1 MEILI
6 VFIGTG
12 LISILNILALRR
24 FREQLLQS
32 QYSLSSEIAKVS
44 LSIVSL
50 ISTEH
55 KKTRKNQQEI
65 KTRLTQA
72 RKDLNAISKLLKK
85 HYGKK

>member
-12 LISILNILALRR
+12 VISVLNILAFKR
-24 FREQLLQS
+24 FRKQLLQT
-32 QYSLSSEIAKVS
+32 QYSLSSEIAKVNF
-44 LSIVSL
+44 LIVSL
-50 ISTEH
+50 VSAEH

-65 KTRLTQA
+65 KTRLTQV
-72 RKDLNAISKLLKK
+72 RKDLNAINKLLKK